1 MNAEL
6 RMQNTKRSLATLGM
20 TIVVLVIGF
29 LISIPAAQ
37 AFTPPCCVI
46 VGACQGNYISQ
57 DACTT
62 ASNGTWDPGC
72 TSAACNIP
80 DTRPEFGPEPA
91 PAAAPAGP
99 TSPGVGLPNPL
110 GTSDAHVI
118 IGRIIKTFNGF
129 AGGIGLLMFVYGGFI
144 WLTSFG
150 NPERIKKGQD
160 LLLWATLGLV
170 IMFSSYIVARYI
182 ITAVTRGTGTL

>member
-1 MNAEL
+1 
-6 RMQNTKRSLATLGM
+6 M
-20 TIVVLVIGF
+20 TIALFAMAF

-72 TSAACNIP
+72 TSAACNIVAP
-80 DTRPEFGPEPA
+80 P
-91 PAAAPAGP
+91 PAAAAPSGP
-99 TSPGVGLPNPL
+99 TSSVVGLPNPL
-110 GTSDAHVI
+110 GTSDASVI
-118 IGRIIKTFNGF
+118 IGRIIKTFTGF

-160 LLLWATLGLV
+160 LLLWTTIGLV